1 MGRFISESTREY
13 LLILA
18 RVSSMGIAMVLA
30 TVMGLGAGWLV
41 DKYFGT
47 HPWGFFIG
55 LGMGIAAGFRN
66 LFILYKRSE
75 RSQER
80 IDQAE
85 RQGKQGKQ

>member
-55 LGMGIAAGFRN
+55 LGMGIVAGFRN

-85 RQGKQGKQ
+85 REGKQGKQ

>member
-1 MGRFISESTREY
+1 LGRFISETTREY

-66 LFILYKRSE
+66 IYILYKRSE
-75 RSQER
+75 RAQER
-80 IDQAE
+80 IDQRE
-85 RQGKQGKQ
+85 KKQGK

>member
-1 MGRFISESTREY
+1 MGRFISETTREY

-55 LGMGIAAGFRN
+55 LGLGIVAGFRN
-66 LFILYKRSE
+66 LYIIYQRTE

-80 IDQAE
+80 IDQSE
-85 RQGKQGKQ
+85 RKRKN

>member
-1 MGRFISESTREY
+1 MGRFISETTREY

-18 RVSSMGIAMVLA
+18 RASSMGISMVLA

-41 DKYFGT
+41 DKYFDT

-55 LGMGIAAGFRN
+55 LVVGIVAGFRN
-66 LFILYKRSE
+66 VYILYKRTE

-85 RQGKQGKQ
+85 HKKKD

>member
-1 MGRFISESTREY
+1 MGRFISETTREY
-13 LLILA
+13 LIILA

-30 TVMGLGAGWLV
+30 TIMGLGAGWLV

-55 LGMGIAAGFRN
+55 LGVGIVAGFRN
-66 LFILYKRSE
+66 LYILYKRTE

-80 IDQAE
+80 MDQTE
-85 RQGKQGKQ
+85 DKRKN